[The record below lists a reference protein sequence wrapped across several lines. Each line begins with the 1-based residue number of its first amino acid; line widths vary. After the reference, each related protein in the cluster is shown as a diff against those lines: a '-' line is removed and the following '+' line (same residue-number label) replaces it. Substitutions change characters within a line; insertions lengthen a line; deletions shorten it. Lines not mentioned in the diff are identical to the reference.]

1 MVTTN
6 KQCAYLSLLPNLV
19 PNQSILCS
27 VLVLFALTF
36 PTVLLPGSRHQSTP
50 TTFDP
55 TFPYPS
61 QSSCVADPEATCPS
75 SDGPCGVWSLNSLF
89 FALPSLSFNF
99 LRLSQTFSRP
109 PPLAQ
114 TKSPVSC
121 YSIFLALA
129 WFFPH
134 IFDLSWSLYLFPSI

>member
-6 KQCAYLSLLPNLV
+6 KQCAHLSLSPK
-19 PNQSILCS
+19 SGSKS
-27 VLVLFALTF
+27 VNSLLRSVFFALTF

-50 TTFDP
+50 TICDP
-55 TFPYPS
+55 TLPCPN

-89 FALPSLSFNF
+89 ALPSLSLNF